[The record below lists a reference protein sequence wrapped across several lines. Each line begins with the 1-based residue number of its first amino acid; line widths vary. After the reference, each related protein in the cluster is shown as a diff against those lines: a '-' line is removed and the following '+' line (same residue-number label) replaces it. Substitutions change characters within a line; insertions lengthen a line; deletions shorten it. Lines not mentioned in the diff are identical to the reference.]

1 MGHETNGNRRVRVF
15 CTAVMWRRWPKV
27 VVAVR
32 DEVLV
37 IRHSIR
43 NNYEASKLYEQQMHP
58 SIVQVNLSE

>member
-1 MGHETNGNRRVRVF
+1 MGHETDSKKRVRVL
-15 CTAVMWRRWPKV
+15 CTAVMRRRWPKV

-37 IRHSIR
+37 IRYSIC

-58 SIVQVNLSE
+58 SIGRCI